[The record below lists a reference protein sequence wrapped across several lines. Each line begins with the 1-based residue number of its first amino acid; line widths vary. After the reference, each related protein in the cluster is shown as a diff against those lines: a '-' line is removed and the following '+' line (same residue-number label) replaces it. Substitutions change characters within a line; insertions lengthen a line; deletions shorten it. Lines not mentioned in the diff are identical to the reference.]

1 MAESSTQSM
10 TMAASPETIMDT
22 IADFGA
28 YPQWAASIKTVEILQ
43 TGANG
48 RGSRVRFVLD
58 AGLIKDTYELDYQ
71 WADDGLSVTWDLV
84 SAQMQKAQHGSYL
97 LRPTAGRTGES
108 GTAGRTG
115 ESGTAGRTGESGTA
129 DLTEVTY
136 SLSVDLSIPLIG
148 PLRRKAER
156 TIMDTALKE
165 LRKRVEAA

>member
-1 MAESSTQSM
+1 
-10 TMAASPETIMDT
+10 
-22 IADFGA
+22 
-28 YPQWAASIKTVEILQ
+28 
-43 TGANG
+43 
-48 RGSRVRFVLD
+48 
-58 AGLIKDTYELDYQ
+58 
-71 WADDGLSVTWDLV
+71 
-84 SAQMQKAQHGSYL
+84 MQKAQHGSYL

-115 ESGTAGRTGESGTA
+115 ESGTA

-136 SLSVDLSIPLIG
+136 SLSVDLTIPLIG